1 MCQFKSALCLK
12 DRVFVPDYDS
22 HDRMLDELQ
31 ILDDMRRATTTFV
44 RVEVVPPG
52 GDKLSNPMDWKVKVD
67 QDVLPDWFM
76 PEVDHPRIR
85 QAVAEWCAT
94 HVLREGVHTVKD
106 GKWIVGSNAIVK
118 AYGNATVEARG
129 NATVEAWENSTV
141 KAFDNATVEAYDN
154 ATVILPKYKQ
164 TNQEIELYDETICI
178 NHRDHTI
185 RSAISWEQIK

>member
-22 HDRMLDELQ
+22 HDRMLDELN
-31 ILDDMRRATTTFV
+31 IPDDMRHATTTFV
-44 RVEVVPPG
+44 RVEVVPPD
-52 GDKLSNPMDWKVKVD
+52 GDKFSNPMGWNVKVD

-94 HVLREGVHTVKD
+94 HVLREGIHTVKD
-106 GKWIVGSNAIVK
+106 GKWIVGSNATVD
-118 AYGNATVEARG
+118 ARGNATVEARG
-129 NATVEAWENSTV
+129 NATV
-141 KAFDNATVEAYDN
+141 KAYDN

-164 TNQEIELYDETICI
+164 TTQEIVLYDETICI
-178 NHRDHTI
+178 NHRTHTI
-185 RSAISWEQIK
+185 RSAISWEQIQ